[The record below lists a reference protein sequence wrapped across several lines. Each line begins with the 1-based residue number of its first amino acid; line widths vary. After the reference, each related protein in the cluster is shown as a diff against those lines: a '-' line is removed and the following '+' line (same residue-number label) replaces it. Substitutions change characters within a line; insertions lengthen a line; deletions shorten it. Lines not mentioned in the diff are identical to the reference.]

1 MKVDSPA
8 TGQHNNLFGE
18 SIRQW
23 RKTQGISQM
32 ALALNTDISIKHLSF
47 LENGKA
53 QPSLEMV
60 MRLSN
65 TLAMSL
71 KSQNALLIAAGFNAR
86 SSKLSLEA
94 PAMAKVRQALTRML
108 DHHSPYP
115 AIVMDALGN
124 QLMANGGALKML
136 LTFVPTATL
145 SKYPNVYEL
154 YLAEDGLKPYIPN
167 WQDAASVL
175 LQQLQTELLN
185 THDPAGYEL
194 LNKILAWPHI
204 PKDWQYRASELNPG
218 PIFEFTIRNDEVSL
232 SFFSTLTT
240 FGTPQDITLQELR
253 IESFFPAN
261 KATELWFTN
270 S

>member
-23 RKTQGISQM
+23 RKIQGISQM
-32 ALALNTDISIKHLSF
+32 ALALSADISIKHLSF
-47 LENGKA
+47 LENGKS

-108 DHHSPYP
+108 DHHSPCP
-115 AIVMDALGN
+115 G
-124 QLMANGGALKML
+124 Q
-136 LTFVPTATL
+136 PTHGQRRRAE
-145 SKYPNVYEL
+145 NVINL
-154 YLAEDGLKPYIPN
+154 CAHG
-167 WQDAASVL
+167 
-175 LQQLQTELLN
+175 
-185 THDPAGYEL
+185 
-194 LNKILAWPHI
+194 HI
-204 PKDWQYRASELNPG
+204 E
-218 PIFEFTIRNDEVSL
+218 
-232 SFFSTLTT
+232 
-240 FGTPQDITLQELR
+240 
-253 IESFFPAN
+253 
-261 KATELWFTN
+261 
-270 S
+270 